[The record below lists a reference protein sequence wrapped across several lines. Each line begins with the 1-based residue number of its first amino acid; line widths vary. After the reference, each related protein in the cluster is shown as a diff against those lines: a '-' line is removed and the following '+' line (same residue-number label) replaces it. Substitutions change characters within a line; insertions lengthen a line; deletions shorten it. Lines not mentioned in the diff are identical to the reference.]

1 MVEGMGREQMRA
13 ADADRQRVAE
23 HLRAALDEGR
33 LDLHEYD
40 ERLQRAYAA
49 KTYGDL
55 DGLLADLPGAR
66 AVLPAAPAAVQPA
79 AGGGGP
85 TAEWLGQIWG
95 SWFFVVGVTT
105 VVWGVSS
112 LAAAE
117 VLYFWPVWVAIPW
130 GLALVVATLGGLAKG
145 APQKMV
151 ADRER
156 KALAKE
162 RRRERRA
169 LQAEAI
175 ARGELPPNPT
185 KEQRREFIARAVAR
199 GELPPKPDKA

>member
-1 MVEGMGREQMRA
+1 MVEGMGREEMRA
-13 ADADRQRVAE
+13 ADADRQRVADQ
-23 HLRAALDEGR
+23 LRVALEEGR

-55 DGLLADLPGAR
+55 DGLLADLPGSR
-66 AVLPAAPAAVQPA
+66 AAQPPVVA
-79 AGGGGP
+79 AGRPAVAGGNP
-85 TAEWLGQIWG
+85 TAEWLGQVWG
-95 SWFFVVGVTT
+95 SWFFVVGITS
-105 VVWGVSS
+105 VVWAVSS

-117 VLYFWPVWVAIPW
+117 FLYFWPIWVGIPW
-130 GLALVVATLGGLAKG
+130 GFFLVLVTVGGLASG

-162 RRRERRA
+162 RRRERRQ
-169 LQAEAI
+169 LQADAV

-185 KEQRREFIARAVAR
+185 KKQRREFIARAVDR

>member
-23 HLRAALDEGR
+23 QLRAALGEGR

-55 DGLLADLPGAR
+55 DGLLADLPGSL
-66 AVLPAAPAAVQPA
+66 AVQPPAPAAVRPA
-79 AGGGGP
+79 TAGANP

-95 SWFFVVGVTT
+95 TWFFVVGITS

-117 VLYFWPVWVAIPW
+117 VLYFWPIWVGVPW
-130 GLALVVATLGGLAKG
+130 GLFLVLVTVGGLASG
-145 APQKMV
+145 DPQKMV
-151 ADRER
+151 AARER
-156 KALAKE
+156 KALARE
-162 RRRERRA
+162 HRRERRA
-169 LQAEAI
+169 LEADAI

-199 GELPPKPDKA
+199 GELPPKPGKA